1 MKKHQGI
8 VLLLGLSMLLL
19 QACGQPSPAV
29 NKTETKPEPVAE
41 VITEKRDYVTEH
53 NYITYSDESHPLGMP
68 AYNVY
73 KAKEWPRED
82 LDNAES
88 YDQPRLQFFW
98 DNGNSRK
105 MKSDAYEK
113 REKIWSMKM
122 DGTDLRLVTDDFT
135 GTSIGTLRRSP
146 NNRYLA
152 YTNNAIAGFN
162 KVLFDLKTQE
172 SIILGS
178 SSTLP
183 ILVWA
188 EDSSYL
194 YYSNGREYIKYTLAT
209 KKKEAVDIDL
219 TPETV
224 IYDGKR
230 VVVYDFGVGVYRE
243 SDNKELYS
251 IVTEEEG
258 VIPPEQG
265 LYREKSISANG
276 KYAWAKNRY
285 HKVFIDIE
293 NKTWFAV
300 DNKGKDKWKI
310 HTMENISVNGD
321 EYQEGAARIIMYSQD
336 KSGNKLSYTSWSVIK
351 TGRNARLSNVYNAFA
366 NNGRFFT
373 KEGK

>member
-1 MKKHQGI
+1 M
-8 VLLLGLSMLLL
+8 
-19 QACGQPSPAV
+19 
-29 NKTETKPEPVAE
+29 
-41 VITEKRDYVTEH
+41 TEH
-53 NYITYSDESHPLGMP
+53 NYITYDDESYPLGMP
-68 AYNVY
+68 EYNVY

-113 REKIWSMKM
+113 RQKIWSMKM
-122 DGTDLRLVTDDFT
+122 DGTDLRLVTDDFDGRT
-135 GTSIGTLRRSP
+135 RGTLRRSP

-152 YTNNAIAGFN
+152 YAYANDGLH

-209 KKKEAVDIDL
+209 KKKEAVDIRL
-219 TPETV
+219 TPQTV
-224 IYDGKR
+224 IY
-230 VVVYDFGVGVYRE
+230 
-243 SDNKELYS
+243 
-251 IVTEEEG
+251 
-258 VIPPEQG
+258 
-265 LYREKSISANG
+265 ANG

-285 HKVFIDIE
+285 HKVFIDVE

-300 DNKGKDKWKI
+300 DNKGVDKWKI
-310 HTMENISVNGD
+310 HTMDNISVNGD
-321 EYQEGAARIIMYSQD
+321 EYQMGAAWVTLYAMD
-336 KSGNKLSYTSWSVIK
+336 KGGNKLSYKRWTPIG
-351 TGRNARLSNVYNAFA
+351 TGRSARLSNVYNAFA

>member
-53 NYITYSDESHPLGMP
+53 NYITYDDESHPLGMP
-68 AYNVY
+68 QYNVY

-113 REKIWSMKM
+113 RQKIWSMKM
-122 DGTDLRLVTDDFT
+122 DGTDLRLVTDDFDGRT
-135 GTSIGTLRRSP
+135 RGTLRRSP

-152 YTNNAIAGFN
+152 YAYANDGLH

-188 EDSSYL
+188 DDSSYL

-209 KKKEAVDIDL
+209 KKKEAVDIRL
-219 TPETV
+219 TPHTV
-224 IYDGKR
+224 IYEGKR
-230 VVVYDFGVGVYRE
+230 IVVSDAGVGVYRE
-243 SDNKELYS
+243 SDNKKLYGIFTEDDDS
-251 IVTEEEG
+251 IPVRQR
-258 VIPPEQG
+258 I
-265 LYREKSISANG
+265 YSEKAVSANG
-276 KYAWAKNRY
+276 KYVWAKNSF
-285 HKVFIDIE
+285 HKVFIDVEKETWFSVE
-293 NKTWFAV
+293 NKGEDEWRLPTV
-300 DNKGKDKWKI
+300 N
-310 HTMENISVNGD
+310 NISINGD
-321 EYQEGAARIIMYSQD
+321 ETQRGAALVKVNIIDGLGNRIKYRR
-336 KSGNKLSYTSWSVIK
+336 WSPIG
-351 TGRNARLSNVYNAFA
+351 TGRSATLSNVYNAFA
-366 NNGRFFT
+366 NDGRFFT
-373 KEGK
+373 KLEGK

>member
-8 VLLLGLSMLLL
+8 VLLLGLSLLLL
-19 QACGQPSPAV
+19 QACGQPAPAV

-53 NYITYSDESHPLGMP
+53 NYITYDDESHPLVMP
-68 AYNVY
+68 QYNVY
-73 KAKEWPRED
+73 KAKEWPPED

-113 REKIWSMKM
+113 RQKIWSMKM
-122 DGTDLRLVTDDFT
+122 DGTDLRLVTDDFDGRT
-135 GTSIGTLRRSP
+135 RGRLRRSP

-152 YTNNAIAGFN
+152 YAYANDGLH

-300 DNKGKDKWKI
+300 DNKGVDKWKI
-310 HTMENISVNGD
+310 HTMDNISVNGD
-321 EYQEGAARIIMYSQD
+321 EYQMGAAWVTLYAMD
-336 KSGNKLSYTSWSVIK
+336 KGGNKLSYKRWTPIG
-351 TGRNARLSNVYNAFA
+351 TGRGARLSNVYNAFA

>member
-8 VLLLGLSMLLL
+8 VLLFGLSILLL
-19 QACGQPSPAV
+19 QGCGQPASVAD
-29 NKTETKPEPVAE
+29 KEEAKPEPVAE

-68 AYNVY
+68 SYNVY
-73 KAKEWPRED
+73 KAKELPRED

-105 MKSDAYEK
+105 MKSYAYEK
-113 REKIWSMKM
+113 RFKIWSMKM
-122 DGTDLRLVTDDFT
+122 DGTDLRLVTDDFNGRT
-135 GTSIGTLRRSP
+135 RGTIRRSP

-152 YTNNAIAGFN
+152 YAYANDGLH

-194 YYSNGREYIKYTLAT
+194 YYSNGREYIKYTLVT
-209 KKKEAVDIDL
+209 KTKEAVDIRL
-219 TPETV
+219 TPQTV

-230 VVVYDFGVGVYRE
+230 VVSDLGVGVYRE
-243 SDNKELYS
+243 SDNKKLYN
-251 IVTEEEG
+251 ILTEEDKL
-258 VIPPEQG
+258 VPLQTRK
-265 LYREKSISANG
+265 YRERAVSANG
-276 KYAWAKNRY
+276 KYAWAKNGY
-285 HKVFIDIE
+285 HKVFLMLRIRLGLRLIIKALI
-293 NKTWFAV
+293 N
-300 DNKGKDKWKI
+300 GKYTPWKI
-310 HTMENISVNGD
+310 SV
-321 EYQEGAARIIMYSQD
+321 
-336 KSGNKLSYTSWSVIK
+336 
-351 TGRNARLSNVYNAFA
+351 
-366 NNGRFFT
+366 
-373 KEGK
+373 

>member
-1 MKKHQGI
+1 MK
-8 VLLLGLSMLLL
+8 
-19 QACGQPSPAV
+19 
-29 NKTETKPEPVAE
+29 
-41 VITEKRDYVTEH
+41 
-53 NYITYSDESHPLGMP
+53 
-68 AYNVY
+68 
-73 KAKEWPRED
+73 
-82 LDNAES
+82 LDGS
-88 YDQPRLQFFW
+88 
-98 DNGNSRK
+98 
-105 MKSDAYEK
+105 
-113 REKIWSMKM
+113 
-122 DGTDLRLVTDDFT
+122 DLRLVTDDFDGRT
-135 GTSIGTLRRSP
+135 RGTLRRSP

-152 YTNNAIAGFN
+152 YAYANDGLH

-224 IYDGKR
+224 IYGGKR
-230 VVVYDFGVGVYRE
+230 VVVYDFGIGVYRE
-243 SDNKELYS
+243 SDNKALYS

-258 VIPPEQG
+258 VIPAEQG
-265 LYREKSISANG
+265 LYRDKAISANG

-285 HKVFIDIE
+285 HKVFIDVE

-321 EYQEGAARIIMYSQD
+321 EYQEGAGTVRLYAMD
-336 KSGNKLSYTSWSVIK
+336 KLGNKRSYKIWSTIN
-351 TGRNARLSNVYNAFA
+351 TGANARFSNVYNAFA
-366 NNGRFFT
+366 NHGRFFT
-373 KEGK
+373 TEGK